1 MAKNKIE
8 EIKSEIMIR
17 KRKGLENKQI
27 ENVFYYKP
35 YYPYLIRLIN
45 ILRIDHHN

>member
-27 ENVFYYKP
+27 ENVFYDKP
-35 YYPYLIRLIN
+35 YYLYSMRVIN
-45 ILRIDHHN
+45 I